1 MKIKKHL
8 RHMKIKNIL
17 IGLVAIVFLVIIAFL
32 EFKLINY
39 MSEKYSV
46 DNIEESIVTEPLIIE
61 TNKEARM
68 QRPYEAEINI
78 IGSENTEPIIF
89 EGLIVEITMNEDGTL
104 KIVSTDSIRKYYC
117 NKDIKKEWFDE

>member
-8 RHMKIKNIL
+8 RHMKIKKIL
-17 IGLVAIVFLVIIAFL
+17 IGLVAIGFLVIIAFL

-46 DNIEESIVTEPLIIE
+46 DNIEEPIVTEPLIIE

-68 QRPYEAEINI
+68 RRPYEAEINI

-117 NKDIKKEWFDE
+117 NKDIKEEWFDE

>member
-46 DNIEESIVTEPLIIE
+46 DNIEEPIVTEPLIIE

-68 QRPYEAEINI
+68 RHPYEAEINI
-78 IGSENTEPIIF
+78 IGSENTEPIVF
-89 EGLIVEITMNEDGTL
+89 EGLIVEIAMKEDGTL
-104 KIVSTDSIRKYYC
+104 KIVSTDSIRKYYS
-117 NKDIKKEWFDE
+117 NKDIEREWFDE

>member
-8 RHMKIKNIL
+8 MHMKIKKFL
-17 IGLVAIVFLVIIAFL
+17 IGLVAIGFLVIIAFL

-46 DNIEESIVTEPLIIE
+46 NDIEEPIVTEPLIIE

-104 KIVSTDSIRKYYC
+104 KIISTDSIRKYYG
-117 NKDIKKEWFDE
+117 NKDIKKEWFNE

>member
-8 RHMKIKNIL
+8 RHMKIKKIL

-46 DNIEESIVTEPLIIE
+46 DNIEEPIVTEPLIIE

>member
-1 MKIKKHL
+1 MKLKV
-8 RHMKIKNIL
+8 KNYLVIGAVLIIL
-17 IGLVAIVFLVIIAFL
+17 ISISVIVGSYIGDKIY
-32 EFKLINY
+32 K
-39 MSEKYSV
+39 
-46 DNIEESIVTEPLIIE
+46 DNTSQKEYVTEPLIIE

-68 QRPYEAEINI
+68 RRPYEAEINI

-117 NKDIKKEWFDE
+117 NKDIKKEWFNE